1 MLTRLKELA
10 TQAASANAGSSERE
24 KIDAEAEQLKTEIER
39 IANVT
44 QYGSSS
50 LLDGTFGAS
59 NSAGTITGGADD
71 IRVYG
76 EMTHVYSIAEAAGT
90 AAGLGDANLTLTGLQ
105 TGQTASTWV
114 FTATGTTL
122 SLGNGVVTET
132 ITGATT
138 SGGTG
143 VDFDA
148 TGAYTFTF
156 ANLGITFTIDSGLNT
171 AQWDSSTLDID
182 DTGLSSLN
190 IANASTG
197 TYTFATAG
205 TGALTLG
212 NGTITQTVSNISPG
226 TAQTVNF
233 DLLNVSFSVGTTYTE
248 DDLEGVSFTVSSV
261 SGGSSSTFQ
270 IGAENDTNNRITI
283 AIDGVTTN
291 TLGIDSLDL
300 STTANAQA
308 ALDLVDAAISTL
320 SSSRGEI
327 GAYMNRLTYASANLA
342 TTIENVQAS
351 ESVIRDVDMAMEMSQ
366 FTKNQILLQAGTA
379 MLAQANAAP
388 QQVLALF
395 G

>member
-1 MLTRLKELA
+1 
-10 TQAASANAGSSERE
+10 
-24 KIDAEAEQLKTEIER
+24 
-39 IANVT
+39 VT
-44 QYGSSS
+44 QYGSSA

-76 EMTHVYSIAEAAGT
+76 EMTHVYSMADGV
-90 AAGLGDANLTLTGLQ
+90 AAGLEASNLTLTGIQ
-105 TGQTASTWV
+105 SGQTASTWV

-132 ITGATT
+132 VTGATT

-156 ANLGITFTIDSGLNT
+156 ANLGITFTIDSGLTT

-182 DTGLSSLN
+182 DTGLTGLN
-190 IANASTG
+190 IANANTG

-212 NGTITQTVSNISPG
+212 NGTVTQTVSNISPG
-226 TAQTVNF
+226 TAQTVDF
-233 DLLNVSFSVGTTYTE
+233 DLLNVSFSIGTTYTE
-248 DDLEGVSFTVSSV
+248 DDLEGVSFTVSAV
-261 SGGSSSTFQ
+261 SGGTASTFQ
-270 IGAENDTNNRITI
+270 IGAENDTNNRISI
-283 AIDGVTTN
+283 AIDGVATS
-291 TLGIDSLDL
+291 TLGINSLDL

-351 ESVIRDVDMAMEMSQ
+351 ESVIRDVDMAMEMTQ

-388 QQVLALF
+388 QQVLSLF